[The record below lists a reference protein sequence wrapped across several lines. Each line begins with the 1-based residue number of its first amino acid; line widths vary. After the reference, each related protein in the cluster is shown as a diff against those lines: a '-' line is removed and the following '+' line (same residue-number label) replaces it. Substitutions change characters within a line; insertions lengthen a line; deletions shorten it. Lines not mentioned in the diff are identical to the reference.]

1 MVNGGINTYT
11 EELNEQLLSEETE
24 QLLISLHNNVIGS
37 GDKFLAKVEKYIK
50 RITVKTR
57 CCEKKISC

>member
-24 QLLISLHNNVIGS
+24 QLFTSLHNNVIGS
-37 GDKFLAKVEKYIK
+37 GDKFLAKAEKYIK
-50 RITVKTR
+50 RITVENAVLRK
-57 CCEKKISC
+57 EN